1 MLAENVVQ
9 ESNSPWA
16 SPIVL
21 AKKKDGSL
29 RFCVD
34 YRRLNAVT
42 RKDVFP
48 LPRID
53 DLLDKMRG
61 KSVFSTLDV
70 KTGYWQIQME
80 ENSREKTAF
89 ITSEGLYEFQV
100 MPFGLCN
107 APATFQRLMQRI
119 LRSLEDFCSVYID
132 DVIVF
137 SSSIEEHLDHLK
149 QIFARLQRVGLR
161 LQPKKCI
168 FGSQEVLYLGH
179 LVSAKGIYPNPAKTK
194 AVMEFP
200 VPTNV
205 KAVRRFLGLAS
216 YYRRFVAN
224 FAKVASPLHA
234 LTRQDIPFQWTA
246 QCQEASAHLAP
257 SIGLPKF

>member
-1 MLAENVVQ
+1 MDDALRGEVTKRINNMLAEKVVQ

-16 SPIVL
+16 SPIVH
-21 AKKKDGSL
+21 AKMKDGSL

-34 YRRLNAVT
+34 YHRLNAVT
-42 RKDVFP
+42 RKDVYP
-48 LPRID
+48 LPCID

-61 KSVFSTLDV
+61 KSVFSTLDA

-89 ITSEGLYEFQV
+89 ITLEGLYEFQV
-100 MPFGLCN
+100 MLFGQCN
-107 APATFQRLMQRI
+107 ALATFQRLMQRI
-119 LRSLEDFCSVYID
+119 LRGLEDFCSVYID
-132 DVIVF
+132 DIIVI
-137 SSSIEEHLDHLK
+137 SSSIVEHLDHLQ

-205 KAVRRFLGLAS
+205 KAV
-216 YYRRFVAN
+216 
-224 FAKVASPLHA
+224 
-234 LTRQDIPFQWTA
+234 
-246 QCQEASAHLAP
+246 
-257 SIGLPKF
+257 